1 MPKNCAVSEC
11 TRHAGQLAA
20 DNRRVSFYK
29 FPSNDKEKLAQ
40 WLSNMKREKWVPSQY
55 QYICSDHFTPE
66 SFEWRWGTRYLKAD
80 AKPTIFSFPEQPTKR
95 KAVAR
100 SNGNKRQKKQLE
112 AQSNEEKLVQEQS
125 VPVQCPALTD
135 SNALTVLTMSSEST
149 CLTEAT
155 ASSIIEFD
163 KQKRKAV
170 ARSNGNKRQ
179 KKQLEAQSNEEKLL
193 QEQSVPVQSPALTDS
208 NALTVL
214 TMSSES
220 TCLTEATASPSII
233 EFDKVVMSS
242 VDPCDKCISETITQS
257 ALSNVVANSF
267 NPMQIDK
274 DGPSH
279 TLLEQSVLPF
289 ENVAAIETV
298 QLASTLASIET
309 EGITAIMPFVKTLQF
324 TPMQTCDESESE
336 FTSIEIVLPEQD
348 QQNVETLSA
357 IQQNPPKPEL
367 STIVTPAFKTVTALV
382 VDSTSQVLLPTNLSS
397 QTSQLLIAAAEP
409 LKAVSNFETAVTLPS
424 TLIMPMISTP
434 PVDQSHTATP
444 PVPVIAATETVTTT
458 QSDTQEIQDEHS
470 YHKNDL
476 TIEQLEEIVATL
488 QKKVKVIQQ
497 RERRNSA
504 RLKAMEN
511 LVDQLKKENVT
522 SEEKLKIMKMTCSQ
536 TNAQAINPSNTVLV
550 ICEANDNL
558 IYTLQLSPIEDDD
571 DVI

>member
-80 AKPTIFSFPEQPTKR
+80 AKPTIFSFPEQPTQKR

-163 KQKRKAV
+163 KKRKAV